1 MEEISEERLIPTN
14 ITEIMQ
20 TAYIDYS
27 MSVIVSRAL
36 PDVRDG
42 FKPVQRRVLYAMLR
56 EGLLHNRP
64 YDKCA
69 GVVGEVL
76 KNYHPHG
83 DGSVYD
89 TLVRMAQA
97 WVMRYPLVDGQ
108 GNFGSVDGD
117 SAAAYRYTECRLT
130 RIAEEMLRYID
141 EDTVDFAPNYKESAT
156 EPTVLPAALP
166 NLLMNGST
174 GIAVGM
180 TTNIPPHNMGEV
192 IDATCALIDDPAIS
206 IDELMQHLPGPDF
219 PSGGSIAGISAIES
233 YMKTGRGIV
242 RMRGTVEVEELAGG
256 RQQIV
261 ITEIPYNANRA
272 TLVTRIAELVK
283 DKLLDGVSDLRDEST
298 ETTRIVVELKMGE
311 IERVTINKLYK
322 MTALESSFG
331 VILLAIDK
339 RRPRQMNIK
348 EMIECYVEHRREVIY
363 RRTQFRLRKAEDRA
377 HILEGYK
384 IALDNLDEFV
394 RIIRASANRNEAKER
409 LMEKFP
415 ISERQTNAILD
426 LRLYQLTGMERE
438 KIEEEYA
445 DLMTLIEGFR
455 EIIGN
460 ESRLLEVIK
469 DELLEMKDAHPSPR
483 RCLITEAEGDLR
495 MEDLIPNDGC
505 VITITKNGFIKRT
518 SVEEYRSQHR
528 GGKGVIGTGQREE
541 DPIDQLFT
549 ANAHDTMM
557 FFMNNGRVY
566 VEKVYEVPEGKRD
579 SKGRSIVNLLQM
591 QKDEKVAAM
600 ICVED
605 FEQPVSLVLCTRNGV
620 VKKTHL
626 SAYRNH
632 RKGGLIGINVDEGD
646 TVIEARKTTGD
657 DHLLILT
664 HNGKGLRFHESQ
676 LRNQGRV
683 TRGVRGIRR
692 REGDYVEAMLVV
704 DDERLLLIAGAN
716 GLGIRTEF
724 SAFLPRGGEGEDN
737 TPRKRGGYGV
747 IAMNAKALAGALA
760 VDKEDEIMMLTKK
773 GQAIRCPVLNIRET
787 NRGTKGVKLVDLAKG
802 DRLVAIS
809 RVVRMQEGEDE
820 EGQEG
825 EEESEKLNDD
835 ASHESSLPVEESEIA
850 EGVPEDSH
858 ESEESG
864 EAEDADDD
872 GDQAEPEKDDS

>member
-1 MEEISEERLIPTN
+1 MEEISERLIPTN

-42 FKPVQRRVLYAMLR
+42 FKPVQRRVLYAMMR

-89 TLVRMAQA
+89 TLVRMAQP

-130 RIAEEMLRYID
+130 RIAEEMLRDID
-141 EDTVDFAPNYKESAT
+141 EDTVDFAPNYKESST

-180 TTNIPPHNMGEV
+180 TTNIPPHNLGEI
-192 IDATCALIDDPAIS
+192 IDATCALINDPSITIDD
-206 IDELMQHLPGPDF
+206 LMHHLPGPDF
-219 PSGGSIAGISAIES
+219 PSGGTISGSASIQS

-242 RMRGTVEVEELAGG
+242 RMRGSMEIEELPSG

-261 ITEIPYNANRA
+261 ITQIPYNVNRA
-272 TLVTRIAELVK
+272 TLVTRIADLVK

-339 RRPRQMNIK
+339 RRPRQMNMK
-348 EMIECYVEHRREVIY
+348 EMLECYIEHRREVIF

-394 RIIRASANRNEAKER
+394 RIIRASANRNEAKAR
-409 LMEKFP
+409 LMEKFT

-445 DLMTLIEGFR
+445 ELMVLIEGFR

-469 DELLEMKDAHPSPR
+469 DELLEMKEAYPSPR
-483 RCLITEAEGDLR
+483 RCIITEAEGDIR

-518 SVEEYRSQHR
+518 SVDEYRSQHR
-528 GGKGVIGTGQREE
+528 GGKGVIGSGQREE

-557 FFMNNGRVY
+557 FFMDNGRVY

-591 QKDEKVAAM
+591 QKGEKVAAM
-600 ICVED
+600 VCVED
-605 FEQPVSLVLCTRNGV
+605 FEQPVSLVLCTRKGV

-646 TVIEARKTTGD
+646 AVLEARKTTGE
-657 DHLLILT
+657 DHILILT
-664 HNGKGLRFHESQ
+664 HNGKGLRFHENQ

-683 TRGVRGIRR
+683 TRGVRGIRL
-692 REGDYVEAMLVV
+692 REGDHVESMLVV

-747 IAMNAKALAGALA
+747 IAMDAKAIAGALA
-760 VDKEDEIMMLTKK
+760 VDEDDEIMMLTKK

-802 DRLVAIS
+802 DKLIAIS
-809 RVVRMQEGEDE
+809 RVVAMQEGDDDDLEDSPVDTE
-820 EGQEG
+820 PNQELLENSDSDESIATDENLSETDLVA
-825 EEESEKLNDD
+825 EEETD
-835 ASHESSLPVEESEIA
+835 LP
-850 EGVPEDSH
+850 PLD
-858 ESEESG
+858 SEESG
-864 EAEDADDD
+864 SDD
-872 GDQAEPEKDDS
+872 ES

>member
-1 MEEISEERLIPTN
+1 
-14 ITEIMQ
+14 
-20 TAYIDYS
+20 
-27 MSVIVSRAL
+27 
-36 PDVRDG
+36 
-42 FKPVQRRVLYAMLR
+42 
-56 EGLLHNRP
+56 
-64 YDKCA
+64 
-69 GVVGEVL
+69 
-76 KNYHPHG
+76 
-83 DGSVYD
+83 
-89 TLVRMAQA
+89 
-97 WVMRYPLVDGQ
+97 
-108 GNFGSVDGD
+108 
-117 SAAAYRYTECRLT
+117 
-130 RIAEEMLRYID
+130 
-141 EDTVDFAPNYKESAT
+141 
-156 EPTVLPAALP
+156 
-166 NLLMNGST
+166 MN
-174 GIAVGM
+174 
-180 TTNIPPHNMGEV
+180 
-192 IDATCALIDDPAIS
+192 
-206 IDELMQHLPGPDF
+206 
-219 PSGGSIAGISAIES
+219 
-233 YMKTGRGIV
+233 TGRGIV
-242 RMRGTVEVEELAGG
+242 RMRGSMEVEELPSG

-261 ITEIPYNANRA
+261 ITQIPYNANRA

-283 DKLLDGVSDLRDEST
+283 DKLLDGVSDLRDESS

-445 DLMTLIEGFR
+445 DLMILIEGFR

-664 HNGKGLRFHESQ
+664 HNGKGLRFHENQ
-676 LRNQGRV
+676 LRNQGRA

-704 DDERLLLIAGAN
+704 DDERLLLIAGSN

-773 GQAIRCPVLNIRET
+773 GQAIRCPVLNIRAT

-802 DRLVAIS
+802 DKLVAIS
-809 RVVRMQEGEDE
+809 RVVMMQEGE
-820 EGQEG
+820 EG
-825 EEESEKLNDD
+825 EGESEQLNVD
-835 ASHESSLPVEESEIA
+835 APDESSLSVEESETA

-858 ESEESG
+858 ESEESD
-864 EAEDADDD
+864 EAEPADDN
-872 GDQAEPEKDDS
+872 GDQ